1 MYLEISYNSVNK
13 LLNNKEERVI
23 LLSQRNAEP
32 SQLIY
37 LLNTHLNN
45 VYWVP
50 GRDFTNTN
58 SFSTLTTL
66 GAGDYFTSEE
76 TEADKV

>member
-1 MYLEISYNSVNK
+1 M
-13 LLNNKEERVI
+13 
-23 LLSQRNAEP
+23 
-32 SQLIY
+32 
-37 LLNTHLNN
+37 
-45 VYWVP
+45 P

-66 GAGDYFTSEE
+66 GGGDYFTSEE